1 MSQNKYNPYL
11 KNVNTNNENE
21 MSPEE
26 IQAQKIKEIANEF
39 KKSKPSSNP
48 FDLKS
53 HLKDLFDD
61 ATKEEK

>member
-1 MSQNKYNPYL
+1 MSNNKQNPYL
-11 KNVNTNNENE
+11 KNVNINEENL
-21 MSPEE
+21 SPEE
-26 IQAQKIKEIANEF
+26 IQAKKIKEFANGF
-39 KKSKPSSNP
+39 KQEKTSNP